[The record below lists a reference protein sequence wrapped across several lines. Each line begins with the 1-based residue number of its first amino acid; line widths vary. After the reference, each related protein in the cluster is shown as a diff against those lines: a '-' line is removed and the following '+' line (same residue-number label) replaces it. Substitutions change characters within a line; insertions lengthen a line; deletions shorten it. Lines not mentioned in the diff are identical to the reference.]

1 MAVQVQM
8 RGGTTEEHA
17 LFTGGFKEVTVDTTK
32 KTLVVHD
39 GVTLGGTPLA
49 TEQNLTN
56 FQNTINDRLKEF
68 ENSVGKSHNHDDLY
82 SKLDHNHD
90 ERYSRTPTGCKG
102 MFLKQ
107 IGDYNGFAGSTGN
120 DSSYIRTTK
129 SGLLPYQ
136 NGSSNIGTSSW
147 RFASGYFGY
156 LNCDKIAIGN
166 DGLSFVG
173 DGNIMNMYFDTD
185 SRMRYFKDSKEYALT
200 VDGSV
205 GKSRL
210 RLGHIEIG
218 GRRIY
223 VASSFPSDARV
234 GDILIQS

>member
-147 RFASGYFGY
+147 RFNECFFNNVDTKGLKVSGGEISLGGSNG
-156 LNCDKIAIGN
+156 LNFSN
-166 DGLSFVG
+166 DDRLTYNDSNNEYSLTSDG
-173 DGNIMNMYFDTD
+173 DV
-185 SRMRYFKDSKEYALT
+185 K
-200 VDGSV
+200 
-205 GKSRL
+205 KSRL
-210 RLGHIEIG
+210 CLGHVELSG
-218 GRRIY
+218 VRIY
-223 VASSFPSDARV
+223 TGSAFPSSARV
-234 GDILIQS
+234 GDILIQV

>member
-1 MAVQVQM
+1 MAVQVQL
-8 RGGTTEEHA
+8 RGGTTEEHS

-49 TEQNLTN
+49 KEKEFTD
-56 FQNTINDRLKEF
+56 FKKRINDRLEEF
-68 ENSVGKSHNHDDLY
+68 SNNIGTTHNHDNLY

-147 RFASGYFGY
+147 RFNECFFNNVDTKGLKVSGGEISLGGSNG
-156 LNCDKIAIGN
+156 LNFNN
-166 DGLSFVG
+166 DDRLTYNDSNNEYSLTSDG
-173 DGNIMNMYFDTD
+173 DVN
-185 SRMRYFKDSKEYALT
+185 
-200 VDGSV
+200 
-205 GKSRL
+205 KSRL
-210 RLGHIEIG
+210 CLGHVELSG
-218 GRRIY
+218 VRIY
-223 VASSFPSDARV
+223 TGSAFPSNARV
-234 GDILIQS
+234 GDILIQV